1 MATKDL
7 INLGISPD
15 SGTGDSARKGG
26 AKINELLSDVYS
38 KFGDNPIGQD
48 VDKPFYGYRRR
59 FGEFEYRVG
68 ELHPA
73 GKYLNISFRTVEQ
86 TRDSDNL
93 GVGSKLLDAT
103 RGWRIDADS
112 DNDGIPDLY
121 LDSEFYFVSRGE
133 TIDVD
138 VSGVDTNRTC
148 HVVLP
153 LAQAGDVIKIRESRG
168 SFSNG
173 RSMSV
178 WTTPFRFKDS
188 DQRAE
193 WSNNSQGVSAP
204 QNKHTFI
211 RDIDGVFQ
219 NASVHGISFDS
230 EGSPFAQR
238 SLGYAVPFA
247 GESSV
252 YGVKSPIELNSN
264 HSIYEF
270 TYSGHDIGWVFVR
283 HNIRASARDSDNL
296 KIYTDV
302 FDSDDWHKTTAN
314 FTIGGVTEVPSGRY
328 MLPIT
333 RYSFGD
339 TTFSREFENLQSVMD
354 VKVFKSVMQQGNKTT
369 INNEVLEFIRTQ
381 LYNSIDSEMS
391 ASNTDSDKVQ
401 RFKTVWGTQG
411 ADSDSAQPGSYTN
424 TNNYGAD
431 GYTGFDDVDK
441 MFIPVDVTTVMDNEG
456 NAIVFSQTKFKGQ
469 AKILTLG

>member
-26 AKINELLSDVYS
+26 AKINDLLSDVYS

-73 GKYLNISFRTVEQ
+73 GKYLNISFRTPDAN
-86 TRDSDNL
+86 RDSDYTS
-93 GVGSKLLDAT
+93 GFKLLDQT

-121 LDSEFYFVSRGE
+121 LDSEFYFASRGE
-133 TIDVD
+133 TFDID
-138 VSGVDTNRTC
+138 VSGVSINRTA

-153 LAQAGDVIKIRESRG
+153 IAQAGDVIKIRESRG

-173 RSMSV
+173 RSMSI

-193 WSNNSQGVSAP
+193 WTNNSQNISAP
-204 QNKHTFI
+204 QNKHTFV
-211 RDIDGVFQ
+211 RDIDGTFQ
-219 NASVHGISFDS
+219 NASVFSVPFDS
-230 EGSPFAQR
+230 EGAPFASR
-238 SLGYAVPFA
+238 SLGYGVSYA
-247 GESSV
+247 GELGS

-339 TTFSREFENLQSVMD
+339 TTFSREFESLQSVMD
-354 VKVFKSVMQQGNKTT
+354 VKIYKSVMQDGNKTT

-381 LYNSIDSEMS
+381 LYNSIDSEMG
-391 ASNTDSDKVQ
+391 ASNTDSDKIS

-411 ADSDSAQPGSYTN
+411 ADSDNAQPGSYTN

-469 AKILTLG
+469 AKIITLG

>member
-1 MATKDL
+1 M
-7 INLGISPD
+7 
-15 SGTGDSARKGG
+15 TG
-26 AKINELLSDVYS
+26 
-38 KFGDNPIGQD
+38 
-48 VDKPFYGYRRR
+48 
-59 FGEFEYRVG
+59 
-68 ELHPA
+68 
-73 GKYLNISFRTVEQ
+73 
-86 TRDSDNL
+86 
-93 GVGSKLLDAT
+93 
-103 RGWRIDADS
+103 
-112 DNDGIPDLY
+112 
-121 LDSEFYFVSRGE
+121 
-133 TIDVD
+133 
-138 VSGVDTNRTC
+138 
-148 HVVLP
+148 
-153 LAQAGDVIKIRESRG
+153 IRESRG

-173 RSMSV
+173 RSMSI

-193 WSNNSQGVSAP
+193 WTTNSQNISAP
-204 QNKHTFI
+204 QNKHTFV

-219 NASVHGISFDS
+219 NASVFSIPFDS
-230 EGSPFAQR
+230 EGAAFTDR
-238 SLGYAVPFA
+238 SLGYGVSYA
-247 GESSV
+247 GELGS

-302 FDSDDWHKTTAN
+302 FDSDDWHQTTAN
-314 FTIGGVTEVPSGRY
+314 FTINGVTEVPSGRY

-333 RYSFGD
+333 RYAFTD
-339 TTFSREFENLQSVMD
+339 TQFSREFESLQSVMD
-354 VKVFKSVMQQGNKTT
+354 VKIYKSVMQDGNKTT

-391 ASNTDSDKVQ
+391 ASNTDSDKVS

-411 ADSDSAQPGSYTN
+411 ADSDNAQPGSYTN
-424 TNNYGAD
+424 TNSYGAD
-431 GYTGFDDVDK
+431 GYTGFDDVDN

-469 AKILTLG
+469 AKIITLG

>member
-26 AKINELLSDVYS
+26 AKINDLLSDVYS

-48 VDKPFYGYRRR
+48 IDKPFYGYRRR

-73 GKYLNISFRTVEQ
+73 GKYLNISFRTVNAN
-86 TRDSDNL
+86 RDSDYTT
-93 GVGSKLLDAT
+93 GFKLLDQT

-121 LDSEFYFVSRGE
+121 LDSEFYFASRGE

-138 VSGVDTNRTC
+138 VSGVDVNRTA

-153 LAQAGDVIKIRESRG
+153 IAQAGDVIKIRESRG

-173 RSMSV
+173 RSMSI

-193 WSNNSQGVSAP
+193 WKNNSNNVVAP
-204 QNKHTFI
+204 QNKHTFV
-211 RDIDGVFQ
+211 RDIDGTFQ
-219 NASVHGISFDS
+219 NASAFSIPFDS
-230 EGSPFAQR
+230 EGAVFSQR
-238 SLGYAVPFA
+238 SLGYGVSYA
-247 GESSV
+247 GELGSYGIKSS
-252 YGVKSPIELNSN
+252 IELNSN

-283 HNIRASARDSDNL
+283 HNIRA
-296 KIYTDV
+296 V
-302 FDSDDWHKTTAN
+302 
-314 FTIGGVTEVPSGRY
+314 
-328 MLPIT
+328 
-333 RYSFGD
+333 
-339 TTFSREFENLQSVMD
+339 
-354 VKVFKSVMQQGNKTT
+354 
-369 INNEVLEFIRTQ
+369 
-381 LYNSIDSEMS
+381 
-391 ASNTDSDKVQ
+391 
-401 RFKTVWGTQG
+401 
-411 ADSDSAQPGSYTN
+411 SYTHLRAHE
-424 TNNYGAD
+424 T
-431 GYTGFDDVDK
+431 
-441 MFIPVDVTTVMDNEG
+441 
-456 NAIVFSQTKFKGQ
+456 
-469 AKILTLG
+469 